1 MLKVTT
7 LDTIIRGIAVR
18 FFAVLFIAVTML
30 AGPVVIGTAKAQD
43 ATIGHIKSVKGEAK
57 AMRAGGDVALAV
69 GDPVYREDVLET
81 STGGA
86 LGVIFLD
93 NTILSLGPRTTVT
106 LRDYEFEPATEKIS
120 FLARITRG
128 TLLYVSGVIAKL
140 SPSAVSIET
149 PVATVAVRG
158 TRFLAQVKDDGG

>member
-1 MLKVTT
+1 MFETMMPN
-7 LDTIIRGIAVR
+7 TIIKGIAVR
-18 FFAVLFIAVTML
+18 FFAVVFIAVSML
-30 AGPVVIGTAKAQD
+30 AGSGLVAPASAQD
-43 ATIGHIKSVKGEAK
+43 AAIGHIKSVKGTAK
-57 AMRAGGDVALAV
+57 ATRSNGDVMLAV
-69 GDPVYREDVLET
+69 GDPVYREDLLET
-81 STGGA
+81 GNGGS

-106 LRDYEFEPATEKIS
+106 LRDYEFEPAAEKMS

-140 SPSAVSIET
+140 SPTAVSIET

-158 TRFLAQVKDDGG
+158 TRFLAQVKDEGG

>member
-1 MLKVTT
+1 MRLFAIFFV
-7 LDTIIRGIAVR
+7 AVMALTG
-18 FFAVLFIAVTML
+18 FVPF
-30 AGPVVIGTAKAQD
+30 GPAAAQD
-43 ATIGHIKSVKGEAK
+43 TAIGHVKSVKGETMATRNG
-57 AMRAGGDVALAV
+57 ADVALAI
-69 GDPVYREDVLET
+69 GDPVFREDVLET
-81 STGGA
+81 GNGGA

-106 LRDYEFEPATEKIS
+106 LRDYEFEPATENIS

>member
-1 MLKVTT
+1 MLKGTM
-7 LDTIIRGIAVR
+7 LYTILWGIAVR
-18 FFAVLFIAVTML
+18 FFAVLFVAVSML
-30 AGPVVIGTAKAQD
+30 AGAALVAPADAQD
-43 ATIGHIKSVKGEAK
+43 ATIGHVKSVKGEA
-57 AMRAGGDVALAV
+57 RATRGDGDLALAV

-81 STGGA
+81 GNGSA

-106 LRDYEFEPATEKIS
+106 LRDYAFEPATEKIS

-140 SPSAVSIET
+140 SPTAVSIET

-158 TRFLAQVKDDGG
+158 TRFLAQVKDEGG

>member
-1 MLKVTT
+1 M
-7 LDTIIRGIAVR
+7 AVR
-18 FFAVLFIAVTML
+18 FFAALLLAVSVL
-30 AGPVVIGTAKAQD
+30 AGTADVRPAAAQD
-43 ATIGHIKSVKGEAK
+43 AAIGHVKSIKGGASAT
-57 AMRAGGDVALAV
+57 RADGQVTLAI

-81 STGGA
+81 GSGGA
-86 LGVIFLD
+86 LGVIFRD
-93 NTILSLGPRTTVT
+93 NTILSLGPRTTVA
-106 LRDYEFEPATEKIS
+106 LRDYAFEPAAEKIS

-158 TRFLAQVKDDGG
+158 TRFLAQVKDEGG

>member
-1 MLKVTT
+1 MRL
-7 LDTIIRGIAVR
+7 
-18 FFAVLFIAVTML
+18 FAILFIAVSML
-30 AGPVVIGTAKAQD
+30 AGPVLVGPAKAQD
-43 ATIGHIKSVKGEAK
+43 AAIGHIKSVKGEAK
-57 AMRAGGDVALAV
+57 ATRSGGDVVLAV

-81 STGGA
+81 GAGGA

-158 TRFLAQVKDDGG
+158 TRFLAQVKDEGG